1 MSDKPLP
8 QIDYTRIHFPS
19 DSVTIGKLRAVNP
32 LRLDVDEP
40 MFIDEVGML
49 TEERSLARQAFDATL
64 GREIPDDND
73 YLSGRNEL
81 VGDLVAN
88 YKTYGLARG
97 PKTALQLIKAFEA
110 EAVAQAREHLGKIR

>member
-8 QIDYTRIHFPS
+8 QIDYTRVHFPS

-40 MFIDEVGML
+40 RLIDVVGML
-49 TEERSLARQAFDATL
+49 TVERSLARQAFDATL
-64 GREIPDDND
+64 SRVIPDEND
-73 YLSGRNEL
+73 YLSGRNAL
-81 VGDLVAN
+81 VGDLASN

-97 PKTALQLIKAFEA
+97 PKTAMQLIKAFEA
-110 EAVAQAREHLGKIR
+110 EAAAQACEHLGKNR